1 MDAIVR
7 AVDVPLHEAQRNLEK
22 LCLWTGGLLI
32 VFSPAEL
39 VARWSDWLALSAPI
53 QVGWPVKALLVLTPP
68 PC

>member
-1 MDAIVR
+1 MFCHTERRKI
-7 AVDVPLHEAQRNLEK
+7 LEK
-22 LCLWTGGLLI
+22 PCFWASGLLI